1 MYKGTSQ
8 ISLYKVNSFNAS
20 VLSYQNFFSGN
31 KELIM
36 EEEGVLHDGVDAA
49 GGVEEHGGEG
59 VVEENNVYPPA
70 PELLPPA
77 LSEHPSVAGKAEAKK
92 PAAAKKKRICKF
104 PGCTKTVKAQG
115 HCQRHGAKTK
125 RCKVPDCTSQAQGS
139 HDGTFDKSFAY
150 YIWLA
155 IIFFVRYNMY

>member
-1 MYKGTSQ
+1 M
-8 ISLYKVNSFNAS
+8 
-20 VLSYQNFFSGN
+20 
-31 KELIM
+31 
-36 EEEGVLHDGVDAA
+36 LHDGVDAA

-139 HDGTFDKSFAY
+139 HDGELTKVC
-150 YIWLA
+150 IL
-155 IIFFVRYNMY
+155 

>member
-1 MYKGTSQ
+1 M
-8 ISLYKVNSFNAS
+8 
-20 VLSYQNFFSGN
+20 
-31 KELIM
+31 
-36 EEEGVLHDGVDAA
+36 LHDGVDAA

-77 LSEHPSVAGKAEAKK
+77 LSEHYSPTVAGKADAKK
-92 PAAAKKKRICKF
+92 PVAKKKRICKF

-150 YIWLA
+150 YIMVSNYFLCLLY
-155 IIFFVRYNMY
+155 IKLYNIYTYSFLLFEI

>member
-1 MYKGTSQ
+1 M
-8 ISLYKVNSFNAS
+8 
-20 VLSYQNFFSGN
+20 
-31 KELIM
+31 
-36 EEEGVLHDGVDAA
+36 EEGVLHDGVDAA

-77 LSEHPSVAGKAEAKK
+77 LSEHYSPTVAGKADAKK
-92 PAAAKKKRICKF
+92 PVAKKKRICKF

-139 HDGTFDKSFAY
+139 HDGELTKVC
-150 YIWLA
+150 IL
-155 IIFFVRYNMY
+155 